1 MLRYLTPA
9 PLLRAPWDEFSRDR
23 NLAARQDDS
32 APRID
37 IWEEERAFQV
47 AMDVPGLKQEDLEI
61 LVLGDQPTVSGRRED
76 RVPEGAR
83 VHRRERVSGGFRRV
97 LLLPASVDSGNVA
110 AALTDGVLRLTLPK
124 GERARSRKIE
134 VKSA

>member
-61 LVLGDQPTVSGRRED
+61 LVLGDQLTVSGRRED
-76 RVPEGAR
+76 RVPEWI
-83 VHRRERVSGGFRRV
+83 
-97 LLLPASVDSGNVA
+97 PA
-110 AALTDGVLRLTLPK
+110 T
-124 GERARSRKIE
+124 SRPR
-134 VKSA
+134 

>member
-61 LVLGDQPTVSGRRED
+61 LVLGDQLTVSD
-76 RVPEGAR
+76 
-83 VHRRERVSGGFRRV
+83 RRERVSGGFRRV